1 MNPPYAADRRTPMM
15 GRRRSGWVAF
25 RSCKGRPV
33 RYLQECESATH
44 PFYDYLIMRR
54 KLLVLVL
61 GIVFLIVMAWAGTVL
76 TEIIPARATA
86 QTQSAQAGSYK
97 ITLRVDP
104 NPPSVSRPATLTFQI
119 VHSASQQ
126 LVTNARV
133 TVVSSMETMDMGTD
147 SAVAHVQSNGLYSVP
162 IQFLMG
168 GTWQVQVL
176 ISIGGTQT
184 ESATFEV
191 TAH

>member
-1 MNPPYAADRRTPMM
+1 
-15 GRRRSGWVAF
+15 
-25 RSCKGRPV
+25 
-33 RYLQECESATH
+33 
-44 PFYDYLIMRR
+44 MRR
-54 KLLVLVL
+54 KLLVLAL

-76 TEIIPARATA
+76 TEILPTRATA
-86 QTQSAQAGSYK
+86 QTQSAQAGPYK

-104 NPPSVSRPATLTFQI
+104 NPPSVSRPATLTVQI
-119 VHSASQQ
+119 VRNDSQQ
-126 LVTNARV
+126 LVTNAHV

-147 SAVAHVQSNGLYSVP
+147 RAVAHVQSNGLYSVP
-162 IQFLMG
+162 VQFLMS

-176 ISIGGTQT
+176 IFIAGAQT

>member
-1 MNPPYAADRRTPMM
+1 MM
-15 GRRRSGWVAF
+15 GSRRSGWVAF
-25 RSCKGRPV
+25 RSCKDRPV
-33 RYLQECESATH
+33 QYLQECASATH
-44 PFYDYLIMRR
+44 PFYDHLMMRR
-54 KLLVLVL
+54 KLLVLAL

-76 TEIIPARATA
+76 TEILPARATA
-86 QTQSAQAGSYK
+86 QTQSAQAGAYK

-119 VHSASQQ
+119 VHNAS

-133 TVVSSMETMDMGTD
+133 TVISSMETMDMGTD
-147 SAVAHVQSNGLYSVP
+147 RAVAHVQSNGLYSVP
-162 IQFLMG
+162 VQFLMS

-176 ISIGGTQT
+176 IFIAGTQT

>member
-1 MNPPYAADRRTPMM
+1 MM
-15 GRRRSGWVAF
+15 GSRRSGWVAF
-25 RSCKGRPV
+25 RSCKDRPV
-33 RYLQECESATH
+33 QYLQECESATH
-44 PFYDYLIMRR
+44 PFYDHLIMRR
-54 KLLVLVL
+54 KLLVLAL

-76 TEIIPARATA
+76 TEILPARATA
-86 QTQSAQAGSYK
+86 QTQSVQAGAYK

-119 VHSASQQ
+119 VHNAS

-133 TVVSSMETMDMGTD
+133 TVVSSMDTMDMGTD
-147 SAVAHVQSNGLYSVP
+147 RAVAHVQSNGLYSVP
-162 IQFLMG
+162 VQFLMS

-176 ISIGGTQT
+176 IFITGAQT